1 MSVVGE
7 SYLVGLLGEGVLPSL
22 TPPLHEREADELGL
36 RYLYRPIDLLALDG
50 ADDGSGTGDLDA
62 TIARVLDAAAL
73 LGFDALNITHPCKQ
87 RVLAHLDEV
96 TPSASAIGSV
106 NTVLLADGRRVGHNT
121 DVTGFA
127 SALRDGLP
135 GADLGAV
142 VVIGAGGAGAA
153 VAAALL
159 DAGAGRLTIVDL
171 DASRAGA
178 LAGDLTARF
187 PGATID
193 SVAADALPARLADPT
208 SAVTGVVNASF
219 AGMHTHPGIPLDSG
233 LLHAGLWV
241 ADIVY
246 RPLETELLR
255 AARAAGCRTLDGG
268 GMAVGQAADAFR
280 LITGVEPDRD
290 RMRSHFAAMTRE
302 GR

>member
-22 TPPLHEREADELGL
+22 TPPLHEREADEQGL
-36 RYLYRPIDLLALDG
+36 RYLYRPIDLLTLDG
-50 ADDGSGTGDLDA
+50 AGDDLDA
-62 TIARVLDAAAL
+62 TIARVLDAATL

-96 TPSASAIGSV
+96 TPSAAAIGSV
-106 NTVLLADGRRVGHNT
+106 NTVLLAGGRRVGHNT

-135 GADLGAV
+135 GADLEHV

-153 VAAALL
+153 VSAALL
-159 DAGAGRLTIVDL
+159 EAGASRLTVADL
-171 DASRAGA
+171 DAGRADA
-178 LAGDLTARF
+178 LAASLAARF
-187 PGATID
+187 P
-193 SVAADALPARLADPT
+193 AAPVSGISSDTLPALLRDAAN
-208 SAVTGVVNASF
+208 AVSGLVNASF
-219 AGMHTHPGIPLDSG
+219 VGMHTHPGLPLDAG
-233 LLHAGLWV
+233 LLRPESWV
-241 ADIVY
+241 ADVVY
-246 RPLETELLR
+246 RPVDTELLS
-255 AARAAGCRTLDGG
+255 AAREAGCRTLDGG

-280 LITGVEPDRD
+280 LITGAEPDRE
-290 RMRSHFAAMTRE
+290 RMRAHFAAMIRE